1 MRATDPLLLF
11 LRSGGL
17 QVDISLSNPG
27 NDWKLFLVQELCAA
41 SLDKMIEAGLFHR
54 LDPNMSSIQ
63 EDGLQG
69 EAKKVPVL
77 LCVYGCLLDIAIG
90 MEYLHERNIIHGD
103 LKPENILT
111 KIDSKRAHGFT
122 CKINDFGLSAMMDP
136 KKTHVSNFR
145 HGTPFYM
152 APEIFTGQTTT
163 ASDVFSFGMLM
174 TELYTGAQPWVYHQG
189 RFLPNPH
196 FLPQIEKEAPPEYV
210 DIVKSCLKMD
220 AKERS
225 SFKYIKVALQL
236 LHDQELARQ
245 GRIGEEKARQ
255 TAAAGGILSKA

>member
-1 MRATDPLLLF
+1 MRATDPFF
-11 LRSGGL
+11 LVVRSGGL

-152 APEIFTGQTTT
+152 APEILHGQTTT

-174 TELYTGAQPWVYHQG
+174 TELYTGSQPWIYQEG
-189 RFLPNPH
+189 QFLPNPL
-196 FLPQIEKEAPPEYV
+196 FFPQLDEVAPSQYV
-210 DIVKSCLKMD
+210 NIVRSCVVINL
-220 AKERS
+220 KERLGFGEIRAS
-225 SFKYIKVALQL
+225 LQAML
-236 LHDQELARQ
+236 DKELERQ
-245 GRIGEEKARQ
+245 IGRVE
-255 TAAAGGILSKA
+255 GGTLSISA